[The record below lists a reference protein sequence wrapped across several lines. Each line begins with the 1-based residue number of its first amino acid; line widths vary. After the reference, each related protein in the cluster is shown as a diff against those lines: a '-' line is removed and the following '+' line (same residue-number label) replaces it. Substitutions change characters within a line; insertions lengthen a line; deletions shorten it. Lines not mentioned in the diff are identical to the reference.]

1 MMVLHMFG
9 ATIPGA
15 AAMVERVSQELYK
28 ANTLADRFRRSGLG
42 KQARHER
49 ADAQQRYHWSAIK
62 QILAEYPDHG
72 IEVAEAKASI
82 RAMYDKQ
89 RI

>member
-42 KQARHER
+42 KQARQER
-49 ADAQQRYHWSAIK
+49 DDALQRYHWSEIETM
-62 QILAEYPDHG
+62 LAEYPDQH
-72 IEVAEAKASI
+72 IEVADAKPAK
-82 RAMYDKQ
+82 D
-89 RI
+89 